1 MSSTVNIKK
10 AAMLPLQTNN
20 MSHLCLTTTIHEPK
34 RDTLGNEWENNTN
47 IDAYKAISFFSIFF
61 S

>member
-47 IDAYKAISFFSIFF
+47 IDAYKAISFF
-61 S
+61 